1 MARVESFR
9 ELVLRRKSMTLV
21 SRIYRTTMT
30 WPSEERF
37 GLTMRARRA
46 AVSIP
51 ATIAEGRGRSGS
63 REMKPHLS
71 IAHGS
76 LSELDTRLLIGQDLG
91 NSEAT
96 DIESLLAASNEISR
110 MLRVMMTRMT

>member
-9 ELVLRRKSMTLV
+9 ELVVWRKSMTLV
-21 SRIYRTTMT
+21 SRIYRTTTT

-37 GLTMRARRA
+37 GPTMQARHA

-51 ATIAEGRGRSGS
+51 ATIVEGEGRSGS
-63 REMKPHLS
+63 REMNHHRS

-91 NSEAT
+91 YPEAT
-96 DIESLLAASNEISR
+96 DIEALLAASNEISR
-110 MLRVMMTRMT
+110 MLRVMMTRMA